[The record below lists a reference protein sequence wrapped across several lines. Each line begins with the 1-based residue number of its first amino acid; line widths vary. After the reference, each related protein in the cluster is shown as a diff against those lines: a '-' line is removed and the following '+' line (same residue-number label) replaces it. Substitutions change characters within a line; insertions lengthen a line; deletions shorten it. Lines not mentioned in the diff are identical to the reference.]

1 MDKTAVWLDSND
13 KAFVNVNWSK
23 KIFNIRNGFH
33 VYIKLSIINRKIM
46 KTMNLKL
53 SSQSG
58 SQNYDN
64 NGNVNGSSTSMSFRI
79 TVEEDGTEVGNA
91 NYTFSINYYN
101 VPEGVDYT
109 SAKEALEAKIKSAIT
124 EFNNALKA

>member
-1 MDKTAVWLDSND
+1 
-13 KAFVNVNWSK
+13 
-23 KIFNIRNGFH
+23 
-33 VYIKLSIINRKIM
+33 M

-91 NYTFSINYYN
+91 NYTFSINYYS
-101 VPEGVDYT
+101 VPEGEDYT
-109 SAKEALEAKIKSAIT
+109 TAKETLEAKIKAAIT

>member
-1 MDKTAVWLDSND
+1 
-13 KAFVNVNWSK
+13 
-23 KIFNIRNGFH
+23 
-33 VYIKLSIINRKIM
+33 M

-64 NGNVNGSSTSMSFRI
+64 EGKVNGSSTTMSYKMVI
-79 TVEEDGTEVGNA
+79 EEDGTEVGNA
-91 NYTFSINYYN
+91 NYSFSMNYYN

-109 SAKEALEAKIKSAIT
+109 SARETFEAKIKVAIE

>member
-1 MDKTAVWLDSND
+1 
-13 KAFVNVNWSK
+13 
-23 KIFNIRNGFH
+23 
-33 VYIKLSIINRKIM
+33 M

-64 NGNVNGSSTSMSFRI
+64 NGEVNGSSTTMSYRI
-79 TVEEDGTEVGNA
+79 VIEEEGTEIGNA
-91 NYTFSINYYN
+91 NYSFSINYYN

>member
-1 MDKTAVWLDSND
+1 
-13 KAFVNVNWSK
+13 
-23 KIFNIRNGFH
+23 
-33 VYIKLSIINRKIM
+33 M

-64 NGNVNGSSTSMSFRI
+64 NGNVNGSSTTTSYRI
-79 TVEEDGTEVGNA
+79 VIEEEGTEIGNA
-91 NYTFSINYYN
+91 NYTFSMNYYN
-101 VPEGVDYT
+101 VPEGEDYT
-109 SAKEALEAKIKSAIT
+109 TVREAFEDKIKVAIE

>member
-1 MDKTAVWLDSND
+1 
-13 KAFVNVNWSK
+13 
-23 KIFNIRNGFH
+23 
-33 VYIKLSIINRKIM
+33 M

-64 NGNVNGSSTSMSFRI
+64 NGNVNGSSTTTSYRI
-79 TVEEDGTEVGNA
+79 VIEEEGTEIGNA
-91 NYTFSINYYN
+91 NYSFSMNYYN
-101 VPEGVDYT
+101 VPEGEEYT
-109 SAKEALEAKIKSAIT
+109 AAREALEAKIKVAIE

>member
-1 MDKTAVWLDSND
+1 
-13 KAFVNVNWSK
+13 
-23 KIFNIRNGFH
+23 
-33 VYIKLSIINRKIM
+33 M
-46 KTMNLKL
+46 KTMNLKV

-64 NGNVNGSSTSMSFRI
+64 NGNVNGSSTTMSYRVVI
-79 TVEEDGTEVGNA
+79 EEEGNEIGNA
-91 NYTFSINYYN
+91 SYTFSINYYS

-109 SAKEALEAKIKSAIT
+109 SAKEAFEAKVESAIK